1 MFKAN
6 LRTVTGN
13 FQSLFLKSLKQIK
26 GIDEKELASFA
37 FHDDTF
43 MKLIAMTAIYLDEK
57 MEKSTLQDVK
67 KVFSTVIEDM
77 QALCGDLAVDPKDD
91 GVLLSNEFFKLTKDS
106 KTWVFY
112 RFAAKKLI
120 GKSKLSLARLTAPQD

>member
-1 MFKAN
+1 MFNAG

-37 FHDDTF
+37 FHDDAF
-43 MKLIAMTAIYLDEK
+43 MKLIAMTAIYLAEK
-57 MEKSTLQDVK
+57 KEKSTLQDVK
-67 KVFSTVIEDM
+67 KIFSTVTEDL
-77 QALCGDLAVDPKDD
+77 QVLCCDFAADKDD
-91 GVLLSNEFFKLTKDS
+91 GALLSNELFKLTKDS

-112 RFAAKKLI
+112 RFAAKRLI
-120 GKSKLSLARLTAPQD
+120 GKSKLSLARLTVPQE